1 LLLAKRLVT
10 VLPCFA
16 LFWLW
21 CFCPLFLLH
30 QVFRMIVMLRL
41 SKLLLLACAGIVLL
55 GCTEP
60 KPEPVQPLIRP
71 VKLHQVNA
79 DPSAA
84 VRQFPAIVEPTER
97 ANLTF
102 RVSGKLVQL
111 IARPGQLVQNGELL
125 ARLDDTDFNLKLDQ
139 AKARFEL
146 AQTQFT
152 RAEQLIAQKLVS
164 QAVFDEARA
173 QLQVAQADL
182 STAETALSYTR
193 LEAPFAGIISR
204 LLVENH
210 ENVSAQQAIMELQVR
225 DQVDVVIQVPEDVI
239 SNVRQDFD
247 YQPEVVFDSH
257 PMYRYRARIREW
269 DTRADPATNS
279 FKVVFSMATPTEF
292 NVLSGMTANVIAEV
306 SKINAAYVAA
316 LFIPASAIFM
326 PSNSS
331 LSSQQSYVWVFNPQN
346 GVVSQRQVT
355 VSSLTSAGAAITS
368 GLAAGEQI
376 VTAGVQQLS
385 EGQQVRPW
393 VRERGL

>member
-1 LLLAKRLVT
+1 MMQRFLT
-10 VLPCFA
+10 CLPVV
-16 LFWLW
+16 
-21 CFCPLFLLH
+21 CFCALLT
-30 QVFRMIVMLRL
+30 
-41 SKLLLLACAGIVLL
+41 ACSEPATNT
-55 GCTEP
+55 TET
-60 KPEPVQPLIRP
+60 VIRP
-71 VKLHQVNA
+71 VKLHQVGSDA
-79 DPSAA
+79 GSA
-84 VRQFPAIVEPTER
+84 VRQFPAIVEPTVR

-102 RVSGKLVQL
+102 RVSGKLVELQ
-111 IARPGQLVQNGELL
+111 ARPGQQVQKGELL
-125 ARLDDTDFNLKLDQ
+125 ARLDDTDFKLKLDQ
-139 AKARFEL
+139 ARARYEL

-164 QAVFDEARA
+164 QAVFDEAKA

-193 LEAPFAGIISR
+193 LQAPFAGIISR

-210 ENVSAQQAIMELQVR
+210 ENIAAQQPIMELQVR

-239 SNVRQDFD
+239 SNVRKDFD

-306 SKINAAYVAA
+306 SKINAGYVDA
-316 LFIPASAIFM
+316 LFIPASALFL
-326 PSNSS
+326 PNDVA
-331 LSSQQSYVWVFNPQN
+331 LPHQQSYVWVYQPDT
-346 GVVSQRQVT
+346 GRVARRAVT
-355 VSSLTSAGAAITS
+355 VSSLTNAGAAITK
-368 GLAAGEQI
+368 GLSAGEHI
-376 VTAGVQQLS
+376 VIAGVHHLS
-385 EGQQVRPW
+385 DGQQVRPW

>member
-1 LLLAKRLVT
+1 MRR
-10 VLPCFA
+10 F
-16 LFWLW
+16 
-21 CFCPLFLLH
+21 
-30 QVFRMIVMLRL
+30 
-41 SKLLLLACAGIVLL
+41 SSLLLLLCCGLLVSGCSEPAAGN
-55 GCTEP
+55 
-60 KPEPVQPLIRP
+60 PEPLIRP
-71 VKLHQVNA
+71 VKLHQVGS
-79 DPSAA
+79 DGGGA
-84 VRQFPAIVEPTER
+84 VRQFPAVVEPTVR

-111 IARPGQLVQNGELL
+111 MARPGQQVQKGELL
-125 ARLDDTDFNLKLDQ
+125 ARLDDTDFKLKLDQ
-139 AKARFEL
+139 ARARYDL
-146 AQTQFT
+146 AQTQFV

-164 QAVFDEARA
+164 QAVFDEAKA

-193 LEAPFAGIISR
+193 LQAPFAGIISR
-204 LLVENH
+204 LLVDNH
-210 ENVSAQQAIMELQVR
+210 ENIAAQQPIMELQVR

-239 SNVRQDFD
+239 SNVRKDFD

-306 SKINAAYVAA
+306 SKINAAYVDA
-316 LFIPASAIFM
+316 LFIPASAIFL
-326 PSNSS
+326 PDDAT
-331 LSSQQSYVWVFNPQN
+331 LDSQQSYVWVYNPDTGQ
-346 GVVSQRQVT
+346 VQRREIT

-368 GLAAGEQI
+368 GLALDEQI
-376 VTAGVQQLS
+376 VIAGVHHLS

>member
-1 LLLAKRLVT
+1 
-10 VLPCFA
+10 
-16 LFWLW
+16 
-21 CFCPLFLLH
+21 
-30 QVFRMIVMLRL
+30 MLRVSL
-41 SKLLLLACAGIVLL
+41 IVLFASL
-55 GCTEP
+55 SLVLQGCTEP
-60 KPEPVQPLIRP
+60 ETDRKEPLVRP
-71 VKLHQVNA
+71 VKLHQVDNTG
-79 DPSAA
+79 SSA
-84 VRQFPAIVEPTER
+84 VRQFPAVVEPTER

-102 RVSGKLVQL
+102 RVHGKLVQL
-111 IARPGQLVQNGELL
+111 IARPGQAVQKGDLL

-139 AKARFEL
+139 ARARFEL

-152 RAEQLIAQKLVS
+152 RSEQLIAQKLVS

-210 ENVSAQQAIMELQVR
+210 ENIAAQQAIMELQVR

-239 SNVRQDFD
+239 SNVRKDFD

-257 PMYRYRARIREW
+257 PTYRYRARIREW
-269 DTRADPATNS
+269 DSRADPATNS
-279 FKVVFSMATPTEF
+279 FKVVFSMATPSEF

-306 SKINAAYVAA
+306 SKINAAYVNA

-326 PSNSS
+326 PDDIS
-331 LSSQQSYVWVFNPQN
+331 LSSQQSFVWVYNPDN
-346 GVVSQRQVT
+346 GQVNRREIAI
-355 VSSLTSAGAAITS
+355 SSLTSAGAA
-368 GLAAGEQI
+368 
-376 VTAGVQQLS
+376 VTAGLNEGEMIVSAGVQHLS

>member
-1 LLLAKRLVT
+1 MAGFKTLIVAASA
-10 VLPCFA
+10 A
-16 LFWLW
+16 LFLSG
-21 CFCPLFLLH
+21 CNKAPQTDDAPL
-30 QVFRMIVMLRL
+30 V
-41 SKLLLLACAGIVLL
+41 
-55 GCTEP
+55 
-60 KPEPVQPLIRP
+60 RP
-71 VKLHQVNA
+71 VKLHQVGNIA
-79 DPSAA
+79 SSP
-84 VRQFPAIVEPTER
+84 VRQFPAVVEPTEQ

-111 IARPGQLVQNGELL
+111 IARPGQAVQKGELL
-125 ARLDDTDFNLKLDQ
+125 ARLDDTDFNLRLDQ
-139 AKARFEL
+139 AQARFEL
-146 AQTQFT
+146 AQTQFV

-164 QAVFDEARA
+164 QAAFDEAKA

-193 LEAPFAGIISR
+193 LEAPFAGVISR

-210 ENVSAQQAIMELQVR
+210 ENVAAQQPIMELQVR

-239 SNVRQDFD
+239 SNVRKDFD

-257 PMYRYRARIREW
+257 PTYRYRARIREW
-269 DTRADPATNS
+269 DSRADPATNS

-306 SKINAAYVAA
+306 SKINAAYVDA

-326 PSNSS
+326 PGDVN
-331 LSSQQSYVWVFNPQN
+331 LDAQQSFVWVYDEPS
-346 GVVSQRQVT
+346 GTVQRRQIT
-355 VSSLTSAGAAITS
+355 VSSLTSAGAAVLS
-368 GLAAGEQI
+368 GLSAGEQI
-376 VTAGVQQLS
+376 VTAGVHQLT

>member
-1 LLLAKRLVT
+1 MRRFSQVLL
-10 VLPCFA
+10 
-16 LFWLW
+16 
-21 CFCPLFLLH
+21 
-30 QVFRMIVMLRL
+30 IVC
-41 SKLLLLACAGIVLL
+41 SGSLLLACSEPAT
-55 GCTEP
+55 TET
-60 KPEPVQPLIRP
+60 EPLIRP
-71 VKLHQVNA
+71 VKLHQVGSDA
-79 DPSAA
+79 GGA
-84 VRQFPAIVEPTER
+84 VRQFPAVVEPTVR

-102 RVSGKLVQL
+102 RVSGKLVEL
-111 IARPGQLVQNGELL
+111 MARPGQQVQNGELL
-125 ARLDDTDFNLKLDQ
+125 ARLDDTDFKLKLDQ
-139 AKARFEL
+139 ARARYEL

-164 QAVFDEARA
+164 QAVFDEAKA

-182 STAETALSYTR
+182 STAETALSYT
-193 LEAPFAGIISR
+193 LLQAPFAGIISR

-210 ENVSAQQAIMELQVR
+210 ENIAAQQPIMELQVR
-225 DQVDVVIQVPEDVI
+225 DRVDVVIQVPEDVI
-239 SNVRQDFD
+239 SNVRKDFD

-306 SKINAAYVAA
+306 SKINAAYVDA

-326 PSNSS
+326 PDDTAVNQ
-331 LSSQQSYVWVFNPQN
+331 QQSYVWIYNPDN
-346 GVVSQRQVT
+346 GQVQRRAVT
-355 VSSLTSAGAAITS
+355 VSSLTSAGAAITE
-368 GLAAGEQI
+368 GLTAGEQV
-376 VTAGVQQLS
+376 VTAGVQQLT

>member
-1 LLLAKRLVT
+1 MPRLLRFLLLV
-10 VLPCFA
+10 CSGIA
-16 LFWLW
+16 LF
-21 CFCPLFLLH
+21 
-30 QVFRMIVMLRL
+30 
-41 SKLLLLACAGIVLL
+41 
-55 GCTEP
+55 GCS
-60 KPEPVQPLIRP
+60 EPVPEATEPLIRP
-71 VKLHQVNA
+71 VKLHLVGS
-79 DPSAA
+79 DSGAA
-84 VRQFPAIVEPTER
+84 VRQFPAIVEPTVR

-102 RVSGKLVQL
+102 RVGGKLVQL
-111 IARPGQLVQNGELL
+111 MARPGQQVQQGELL
-125 ARLDDTDFNLKLDQ
+125 AQLDDTDFKLKLDQ
-139 AKARFEL
+139 ARARYEL
-146 AQTQFT
+146 AQTQFV

-164 QAVFDEARA
+164 QAVFDESKA

-182 STAETALSYTR
+182 SAAETALSYTR
-193 LEAPFAGIISR
+193 LQAPFAGIISR

-210 ENVSAQQAIMELQVR
+210 ENIAAQQPIMELQVR

-239 SNVRQDFD
+239 SNVRKDFD

-306 SKINAAYVAA
+306 SKINAAYVDA

-326 PSNSS
+326 PDDTA
-331 LSSQQSYVWVFNPQN
+331 LSSQHSFVWIYNPAQ
-346 GVVSQRQVT
+346 GMVKRRQVT
-355 VSSLTSAGAAITS
+355 VSSLTSAGAAITA
-368 GLAAGEQI
+368 GLSAGEQI
-376 VTAGVQQLS
+376 VSAGVQHLS

>member
-1 LLLAKRLVT
+1 
-10 VLPCFA
+10 
-16 LFWLW
+16 
-21 CFCPLFLLH
+21 
-30 QVFRMIVMLRL
+30 MLRL
-41 SKLLLLACAGIVLL
+41 SVMVLAVCVAMILQ
-55 GCTEP
+55 GCTESATAP
-60 KPEPVQPLIRP
+60 DEPLVRP
-71 VKLHQVNA
+71 VKLHQVGN
-79 DPSAA
+79 SASSA
-84 VRQFPAIVEPTER
+84 VRQFPAVVEPTER

-111 IARPGQLVQNGELL
+111 VARPGQAVQNGELL

-139 AKARFEL
+139 ARARFEL
-146 AQTQFT
+146 AQTQFA
-152 RAEQLIAQKLVS
+152 RSEQLIAQKLVS

-210 ENVSAQQAIMELQVR
+210 ENVAAQQAIMELQVR

-239 SNVRQDFD
+239 SNVRKDFD

-257 PMYRYRARIREW
+257 PLYRYRARIREW
-269 DTRADPATNS
+269 DSRADPATNS

-306 SKINAAYVAA
+306 SKINAAHINA

-326 PSNSS
+326 PAELS
-331 LSSQQSYVWVFNPQN
+331 LSSQQSYVWVYQPDN
-346 GVVSQRQVT
+346 GQVSRREVT
-355 VSSLTSAGAAITS
+355 ISSLTSAGAAVTS
-368 GLAAGEQI
+368 GLEAGEQI
-376 VTAGVQQLS
+376 VSAGVQHLS

>member
-1 LLLAKRLVT
+1 MSRCLPLLFSTFCVAI
-10 VLPCFA
+10 A
-16 LFWLW
+16 LSA
-21 CFCPLFLLH
+21 CSKVEPES
-30 QVFRMIVMLRL
+30 L
-41 SKLLLLACAGIVLL
+41 SV
-55 GCTEP
+55 
-60 KPEPVQPLIRP
+60 PVRP
-71 VKLHQVNA
+71 VKLHLVSTDA
-79 DPSAA
+79 AGA
-84 VRQFPAIVEPTER
+84 VRQFPAVVAPTER
-97 ANLTF
+97 ASLTF

-111 IARPGQLVQNGELL
+111 IARPGQMVKKGELL
-125 ARLDDTDFNLKLDQ
+125 ARLDDTDFTLKLDQ

-164 QAVFDEARA
+164 QAVFDEAKA

-193 LEAPFAGIISR
+193 LEAPFSGNISR

-210 ENVSAQQAIMELQVR
+210 ENVAAQQAIMELQVR

-239 SNVRQDFD
+239 SNVRKDFD

-257 PMYRYRARIREW
+257 PQFRYRARIREW
-269 DTRADPATNS
+269 DTQADPATNS
-279 FKVVFSMATPTEF
+279 FKVVFSMPTPTEF

-306 SKINAAYVAA
+306 SKISTAYTDA

-326 PSNSS
+326 PADIK
-331 LSSQQSYVWVFNPQN
+331 LDAQQSYVWVYQAAS
-346 GVVSQRQVT
+346 GTVT
-355 VSSLTSAGAAITS
+355 KRAVTINSLTSAGAAVTA
-368 GLAAGEQI
+368 GLTVGEQ
-376 VTAGVQQLS
+376 VVSAGVQQLT

>member
-1 LLLAKRLVT
+1 
-10 VLPCFA
+10 
-16 LFWLW
+16 
-21 CFCPLFLLH
+21 
-30 QVFRMIVMLRL
+30 MLRL